1 MTMTTQTVHKNA
13 DATNLIGT
21 HRSAGHTPWIVYSV
35 ALQAVILLG
44 SLMCTT
50 PRANAQQS
58 NTYNAGV
65 SGPKTQILIPG
76 SLATA
81 LDSKKR
87 KSGDEVVVKITGGVH
102 MTTGSDIP
110 RGAKIIGHVTESTAR
125 SGGQTGSSLAIAFD
139 KIAMPDG
146 KSLPISG
153 VIQAVAGNPSD
164 SDSSGGGI
172 GYAGLNQTME
182 HTTAGSTSSVAPVLN
197 EQSVGV
203 VGIKGLELG
212 ADGVLKSE
220 GKAVKLGFGSQI
232 LIRAQ
237 LSPSN

>member
-153 VIQAVAGNPSD
+153 VIQAGAA
-164 SDSSGGGI
+164 SGGGI